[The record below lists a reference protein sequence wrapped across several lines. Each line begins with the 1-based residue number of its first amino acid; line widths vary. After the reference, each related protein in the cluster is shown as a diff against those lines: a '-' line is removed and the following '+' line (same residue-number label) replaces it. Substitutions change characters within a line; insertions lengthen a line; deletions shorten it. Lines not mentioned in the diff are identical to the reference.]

1 MTTNRFLRGFVTCSD
16 MTRSD
21 PNFWSVS
28 DSFFVEN
35 GFRPNWW
42 TEPRIRL
49 KCGKRQVQLLPEY
62 FTKLKELTSKNVNFH
77 QAPGFC
83 GILCF
88 LNAPKSWLM
97 EGKKFHLLP
106 VFFHWLF
113 FVSCLLEGNL
123 NPQFHEAAFLV
134 LARYRILQVHEK
146 GAAFG
151 TEEDGKTREMV
162 FRLSACWV
170 PPPVQVVEI
179 KVPSLQQFSNPWK
192 TGGLNLSKLLHLHW
206 SLAFKKHCQESQDTV
221 AFNGV
226 LTSLQF
232 HVWNPSCC
240 LNSGTLWLERDAWHS
255 MSIPALKFCMR
266 SNHVCELDESCTRA
280 HVL

>member
-1 MTTNRFLRGFVTCSD
+1 MWWPQFLISFGFV
-16 MTRSD
+16 
-21 PNFWSVS
+21 
-28 DSFFVEN
+28 FFVED

-62 FTKLKELTSKNVNFH
+62 FTKLKELTSKNLNFH

-97 EGKKFHLLP
+97 EGRKTISCMC
-106 VFFHWLF
+106 FFFIVF

-123 NPQFHEAAFLV
+123 NPEFHEAAFLV

-151 TEEDGKTREMV
+151 TEEDGKTREV
-162 FRLSACWV
+162 FRLLGSTTTCRWWKSRCH
-170 PPPVQVVEI
+170 PSSSFPILERLVVWTYRSFCISIEAWLL
-179 KVPSLQQFSNPWK
+179 KSTAKNPK
-192 TGGLNLSKLLHLHW
+192 
-206 SLAFKKHCQESQDTV
+206 
-221 AFNGV
+221 
-226 LTSLQF
+226 
-232 HVWNPSCC
+232 
-240 LNSGTLWLERDAWHS
+240 TLWLS
-255 MSIPALKFCMR
+255 MGS
-266 SNHVCELDESCTRA
+266 
-280 HVL
+280 

>member
-1 MTTNRFLRGFVTCSD
+1 MWWPQFLISFGFV
-16 MTRSD
+16 
-21 PNFWSVS
+21 
-28 DSFFVEN
+28 FFVED

-62 FTKLKELTSKNVNFH
+62 FTKLKELTSKNLNFH

-97 EGKKFHLLP
+97 EGRKTISCMCFFFI
-106 VFFHWLF
+106 VFFCFLPF
-113 FVSCLLEGNL
+113 RRESQPRVSRGCFLGLSQISHPTSSWERCRIWDGRRWENTRGF
-123 NPQFHEAAFLV
+123 PPVGFH
-134 LARYRILQVHEK
+134 HH
-146 GAAFG
+146 
-151 TEEDGKTREMV
+151 
-162 FRLSACWV
+162 
-170 PPPVQVVEI
+170 VQVVEI

-206 SLAFKKHCQESQDTV
+206 SLAFKKHCQESQDAL

-226 LTSLQF
+226 LTSLQL

-266 SNHVCELDESCTRA
+266 SNHVCVWTWWILKHGACSLAAKRELFK
-280 HVL
+280 